1 MTWLWLETVR
11 GRWWYAKE
19 NGLKRSAGKVSTTND
34 WKRLEKQSRWR
45 LIVQTVEIHKWIS
58 AGNSTS
64 RRSTDYECW
73 STVLSCKSSIL
84 LIFTGNVKQIEFIVP
99 NIDYAVL
106 RTGGLPQKKLQLIK
120 LASKR
125 SRASSVLAVLHIVEL
140 LKAKFHYAIWFEP
153 ASNQIRTN

>member
-1 MTWLWLETVR
+1 
-11 GRWWYAKE
+11 
-19 NGLKRSAGKVSTTND
+19 
-34 WKRLEKQSRWR
+34 
-45 LIVQTVEIHKWIS
+45 
-58 AGNSTS
+58 
-64 RRSTDYECW
+64 
-73 STVLSCKSSIL
+73 VLSCKSSIL